1 MVTRT
6 MLDNPMLS
14 ATVAHD
20 QQERKSKVAILPNPF
35 GGVNTHLWSNE
46 AYIVG
51 IVPVVRLAYSHTERL
66 EKERRRRACLL
77 GSVFREKT

>member
-1 MVTRT
+1 M
-6 MLDNPMLS
+6 PS
-14 ATVAHD
+14 AKLARRHE
-20 QQERKSKVAILPNPF
+20 ERKSKVAILPNPF
-35 GGVNTHLWSNE
+35 GGVNTHLWSKD

>member
-1 MVTRT
+1 M
-6 MLDNPMLS
+6 PS
-14 ATVAHD
+14 AKLARRHE
-20 QQERKSKVAILPNPF
+20 ERKSKVEILPNPF
-35 GGVNTHLWSNE
+35 GGVNTHLWSKD

-77 GSVFREKT
+77 GSVFRE